1 MKKTKR
7 ESERGESSNL
17 TNSVISSH
25 PAKTAI
31 PSPANN
37 LMPSHAAKNATPSS
51 FEEAVETGAFN
62 LQEAKDLINMSKG
75 IGTPG
80 QAMVEHARRIVG
92 STNIKSVDDEDAF
105 ATFGTTDRYFVR
117 GLVGQAIGAGSIGG
131 DIRSD
136 LGGDGYDFIMAVLR
150 GAKPKDQIAAMLATQ
165 MAATHMAVIKY
176 INRLAREEYLQ
187 LHDSEE
193 RTLNKLLRV
202 FVMQVEAFTR
212 YQNGGERNVTVQQV
226 SVSEGSQAIV
236 GNVTQNALGNPAGET
251 PALTDARQP
260 AMPPISDKPERE
272 PVPLRRRR
280 KDDEEFAA

>member
-7 ESERGESSNL
+7 ESEREKSSNL
-17 TNSVISSH
+17 ANSVISSH
-25 PAKTAI
+25 AAKTAI

-37 LMPSHAAKNATPSS
+37 LMPSHAAKNETPSS
-51 FEEAVETGAFN
+51 FAEAVETGAFN
-62 LQEAKDLINMSKG
+62 LQEAKDLINLSRG

-80 QAMVEHARRIVG
+80 QALVDYARRIVG
-92 STNIKSVDDEDAF
+92 HTDIQTVDDKELLE
-105 ATFGTTDRYFVR
+105 TFGTTDKYFAR
-117 GLVGQAIGAGSIGG
+117 GLIGQILTMGSIRG
-131 DIRSD
+131 DTSGT
-136 LGGDGYDFIMAVLR
+136 GGDGYDFAVSVLR

-176 INRLAREEYLQ
+176 INRLAREEFLE

-193 RTLNKLLRV
+193 RTLNKLLRA
-202 FVMQVEAFTR
+202 FIMQVEAFNR
-212 YQNGGERNVTVQQV
+212 YQNGGEQKVTVQQV

-236 GNVTQNALGNPAGET
+236 GNVTQNALAKPAGET

-260 AMPPISDKPERE
+260 AMPPINDKLERE

-280 KDDEEFAA
+280 KDDEEYAA

>member
-7 ESERGESSNL
+7 ESEREKSSNL

-25 PAKTAI
+25 AAKTAI

-37 LMPSHAAKNATPSS
+37 LMPSHAAKNETPSS
-51 FEEAVETGAFN
+51 FAEAVETGAFN
-62 LQEAKDLINMSKG
+62 LQEAKDLINLSRG

-80 QAMVEHARRIVG
+80 QALGDYARRIVG
-92 STNIKSVDDEDAF
+92 HTDIQTVDDKELLE
-105 ATFGTTDRYFVR
+105 TFGTTDKYFAR
-117 GLVGQAIGAGSIGG
+117 GLIGQILTMGSIRG
-131 DIRSD
+131 DTSGT
-136 LGGDGYDFIMAVLR
+136 GGDGYDFAVSVLR

-176 INRLAREEYLQ
+176 INRLAREEFLE

-193 RTLNKLLRV
+193 RTLNKLLRA
-202 FVMQVEAFTR
+202 FIMQVEAFNR
-212 YQNGGERNVTVQQV
+212 YQNGGEQKVTVQQV

-236 GNVTQNALGNPAGET
+236 GNVTQNALAKPAGET
-251 PALTDARQP
+251 PALTDAREP
-260 AMPPISDKPERE
+260 AMPPINDKPERE

>member
-1 MKKTKR
+1 
-7 ESERGESSNL
+7 
-17 TNSVISSH
+17 
-25 PAKTAI
+25 
-31 PSPANN
+31 
-37 LMPSHAAKNATPSS
+37 
-51 FEEAVETGAFN
+51 
-62 LQEAKDLINMSKG
+62 MSKG

-92 STNIKSVDDEDAF
+92 STEIRTVDDKELLE
-105 ATFGTTDRYFVR
+105 TFGTTDKYFAR
-117 GLVGQAIGAGSIGG
+117 GLIGQILTMGSIRG
-131 DIRSD
+131 DTSGM
-136 LGGDGYDFIMAVLR
+136 GGDGYDFAVSVLR
-150 GAKPKDQIAAMLATQ
+150 GVKPKDQIAAMLATQ

-176 INRLAREEYLQ
+176 INRLAREEFPE

-212 YQNGGERNVTVQQV
+212 YQNGGEQKVTVQQV

-236 GNVTQNALGNPAGET
+236 GNVTQNALAKPAGET

-260 AMPPISDKPERE
+260 AMSPISDKPERE